1 MRYVIAVM
9 ILTTVVIWDTTYKD
23 GTYLRAIM
31 GGVSRLVDY
40 AVD

>member
-1 MRYVIAVM
+1 MRYVIAVV

-31 GGVSRLVDY
+31 GGVTKLVDY
-40 AVD
+40 AVN